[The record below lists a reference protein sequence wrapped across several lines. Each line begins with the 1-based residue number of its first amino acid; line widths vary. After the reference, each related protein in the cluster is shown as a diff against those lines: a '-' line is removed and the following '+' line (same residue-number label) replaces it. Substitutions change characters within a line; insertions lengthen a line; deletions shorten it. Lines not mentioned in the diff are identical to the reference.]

1 MNTVA
6 STSHESILR
15 PAVSIPVPSFSDIPQ
30 RLPAPIARLEEVAR
44 NLWWSWSPEARDVFR
59 AISVTLWRST
69 DHNPVKMLRRVTP
82 ERLEKLSTD
91 PAFLKRYKQL
101 MKTFD
106 EYLSSGVDSGKWI
119 VEGRGKSGKKPNSK
133 LSTPHS
139 PLPKI
144 AYFSAEY
151 GLHGSLPIY
160 SGGLGILSGDH
171 CKTASDLGL
180 DFTALGFMYPR
191 GYFEQVITADG
202 EQIANYH
209 DIDIPDVAIERA
221 YLKSGE
227 PLIVALPLDTPE
239 NVLYLQVWL
248 VRCGRVKIYLMDS
261 NLDIN
266 PPANREISRRLYG
279 GDREYRL
286 QQEIALGIGGVRV
299 LHALGLE
306 PDVWHANEGHVA
318 FMMLER
324 LRLAVKSGMSFEDAK
339 EHVRK
344 SSIFTTHTPVPAG
357 HDAFSF
363 ELMERYFWHFWAEMG
378 IDKEQFFD
386 LGRHKEPWGE
396 NFNMTALSMNL
407 SSQRNAVSKK
417 HEEVT
422 AEMWPEYVGSAE
434 SKVLSAKS
442 SSKKHSALST
452 QHLALTSVTNG
463 VHTRTWLAPETEAL
477 FTRELG
483 KDWPKHLDDPTF
495 WEAVRGI
502 DDETFWRTR
511 NELKT
516 SLFSFITGRAR
527 RKWQAQSLGTSEPN
541 SPTSVGGGV
550 RGVDS
555 AYLIPSG
562 MLLDPSILTIG
573 FARRFATYKRG
584 TLLFKDIERLKKLLS
599 DPLRPVQFIFS
610 GKAHPA
616 DEGGKA
622 MIRELW
628 HYASDPAFG
637 GRIAFIENYSM
648 HVAKYLVRGVD
659 VWMNNPKAPLEASG
673 TSGMKAAINGVPNFS
688 ILDGW
693 WMEGWNGSN
702 GWGIEGAISGT
713 EEEQDHEDAQRM
725 YDVLTKEI
733 IPLYYDKQSDGIP
746 HGWLKVAKESI
757 ATLVPKFSTERMLR
771 EYVENLYIPA
781 AQK

>member
-1 MNTVA
+1 M
-6 STSHESILR
+6 
-15 PAVSIPVPSFSDIPQ
+15 
-30 RLPAPIARLEEVAR
+30 
-44 NLWWSWSPEARDVFR
+44 WWSWSPEARAVFR
-59 AISVTLWRST
+59 AISVSLWRAT
-69 DHNPVKMLRRVTP
+69 DHNPVKMLRQVKP
-82 ERLEKLSTD
+82 ERLELLANDKG
-91 PAFLKRYKQL
+91 FLRKYHALIKS
-101 MKTFD
+101 FD
-106 EYLSSGVDSGKWI
+106 EYMDRVPGAGSRVSGGS
-119 VEGRGKSGKKPNSK
+119 KSKSRAAKAS
-133 LSTPHS
+133 
-139 PLPKI
+139 PKI

-171 CKTASDLGL
+171 CKTASDLAL

-191 GYFEQVITADG
+191 GYFEQEISADG
-202 EQIANYH
+202 EQIPNYH

-227 PLIVALPLDTPE
+227 PLIVALPLQSPDDL
-239 NVLYLQVWL
+239 LYLQVWL

-261 NLDIN
+261 NLEIN
-266 PPANREISRRLYG
+266 PPASREISRRLYG

-324 LRLAVKSGMSFEDAK
+324 LRLAVKDGMSFEDAK
-339 EHVRK
+339 AFVRK

-363 ELMERYFWHFWAEMG
+363 ELIEQYFSHFWRELG

-386 LGRHKEPWGE
+386 LGRHKEAWGE

-422 AEMWPEYVGSAE
+422 AEMWPEYVGSAP
-434 SKVLSAKS
+434 SNVLSAKS
-442 SSKKHSALST
+442 GSAQSSM
-452 QHLALTSVTNG
+452 LTSVTNG
-463 VHTRTWLAPETEAL
+463 VHTRTWLAPETESM

-483 KDWPKHLDDPTF
+483 KDWPKHLDDPAF
-495 WEAVRGI
+495 WEAVRDI
-502 DDETFWRTR
+502 PDETFWRTR

-527 RKWQAQSLGTSEPN
+527 RKWQTVAGMGNTAP
-541 SPTSVGGGV
+541 SPDT
-550 RGVDS
+550 RF
-555 AYLIPSG
+555 LIPSG

-573 FARRFATYKRG
+573 FARRFATYKRA

-628 HYASDPAFG
+628 EIASDPAFG

-693 WMEGWNGSN
+693 WMEGWNGAN
-702 GWGIEGAISGT
+702 GWGIDGATSGS
-713 EEEQDHEDAQRM
+713 EEEQDHMDATNM
-725 YDVLTKEI
+725 YDVLSKEI
-733 IPLYYDKQSDGIP
+733 IPLYYDKASDGIP
-746 HGWLKVAKESI
+746 HEWLKVAKESI
-757 ATLVPKFSTERMLR
+757 ATLVPAFSTERMLR
-771 EYVENLYIPA
+771 EYVEKLYIPA
-781 AQK
+781 AKK